1 MTRALLV
8 AAALASLSLP
18 MTAATPSA
26 ATAEARVTIDNFAFA
41 PKNLTVKTGTTV
53 IFDNA
58 DDSPH
63 TVVAGNGAFR
73 SPALDTGGK
82 YAFTFTTSGVFA
94 YYCSLHPHM
103 QGMIVVEP

>member
-1 MTRALLV
+1 MTHSALFAAVALTSLGFATAPAARS
-8 AAALASLSLP
+8 AAADAHI
-18 MTAATPSA
+18 
-26 ATAEARVTIDNFAFA
+26 TIDNFAFA
-41 PKNLTVKTGTTV
+41 PKSLTVKTGTTV

-63 TVVAGNGAFR
+63 TVVASNGAFR

-82 YAFTFTTSGVFA
+82 YAFTFTTSGTFS

>member
-1 MTRALLV
+1 MTRPALF
-8 AAALASLSLP
+8 AATALASLSLAMAP
-18 MTAATPSA
+18 MPLSA
-26 ATAEARVTIDNFAFA
+26 AADTHITIDNFAFA
-41 PKNLTVKTGTTV
+41 PKSLTVKTGTTV

-63 TVVAGNGAFR
+63 TVVASNGAFR

-82 YAFTFTTSGVFA
+82 YAFTFTTPGIFA